1 MKKISFLSLL
11 LVAMC
16 ANIFAE
22 GRTYFIFDE
31 FLKQDQYTYQP
42 YNNIWIWQRDYVGE
56 TKPNTLDIAAGADAG
71 PNGAMYTEMT
81 ADAENDGWGGLAF
94 VYEKCNIDLSKVT
107 ENDVLSFYVK
117 TNIYNADGTAVNLTI
132 VGADNTK
139 YDLAI
144 NNEMLSQAERDN
156 KTWKQISIPVYQMMD
171 KGWKPGVITGT
182 NVMFIQ
188 LNVNTLTKGVSKIS
202 FAELFIGDPN
212 DTPVQNISADS
223 QKAVKTI
230 EDGQI
235 VIYRGNTRYNALG
248 IAL

>member
-16 ANIFAE
+16 ANLFAE

-56 TKPNTLDIAAGADAG
+56 PKPNTLDIAAGADEG
-71 PNGAMYTEMT
+71 PNGAMYSEMT
-81 ADAENDGWGGLAF
+81 ADSKNDGWGGLAF

-132 VGADNTK
+132 VGADNTN
-139 YDLAI
+139 YGFAI
-144 NNEMLSQAERDN
+144 NNEMMTQAERDN

-171 KGWKPGVITGT
+171 KGWKPGVITGE

-188 LNVNTLTKGVSKIS
+188 LNVNTLTAGVSKVS
-202 FAELFIGDPN
+202 FAEMYIGNPSE
-212 DTPVQNISADS
+212 TPIHNTTVEA
-223 QKAVKTI
+223 KAVKTI
-230 EDGQI
+230 EDGQV

-248 IAL
+248 VAF